1 MLLFEILSRYE
12 NFVFIFDGHFDSSLF
27 VPSNFEERKM
37 VKKKGRNRR
46 YLEIIGESSGFSNS
60 VCMKS
65 PMR

>member
-12 NFVFIFDGHFDSSLF
+12 NFVFIFDRHFDSSLF
-27 VPSNFEERKM
+27 VSSNFEERKM
-37 VKKKGRNRR
+37 VKKKGRN
-46 YLEIIGESSGFSNS
+46 LEIIGESSGFSNS